1 MEEEEGGVTSPL
13 LLRQGQ
19 EKVYHPGCPGCANDR
34 RKELQ
39 EGLPYKEFL
48 YVWIIC
54 LATCKQSTSFLH
66 FIPAIYSI
74 HFAYLI
80 PHISISCLI

>member
-1 MEEEEGGVTSPL
+1 MEEEGGVTSPL

-34 RKELQ
+34 RTELQ

-54 LATCKQSTSFLH
+54 LATCKQSTSFLRVSCL
-66 FIPAIYSI
+66 AIYILHTHTKKKASVLYS
-74 HFAYLI
+74 F
-80 PHISISCLI
+80 

>member
-1 MEEEEGGVTSPL
+1 MEEESVASPL
-13 LLRQGQ
+13 LQE

-48 YVWIIC
+48 YVWIIS
-54 LATCKQSTSFLH
+54 LATCKEFLCPPCAVH
-66 FIPAIYSI
+66 ALVMYVSWS
-74 HFAYLI
+74 LGVV
-80 PHISISCLI
+80 

>member
-1 MEEEEGGVTSPL
+1 MEEESVASPL
-13 LLRQGQ
+13 LQEEA

-54 LATCKQSTSFLH
+54 LATCKEFLCPPCVVH
-66 FIPAIYSI
+66 ALVMYVSW
-74 HFAYLI
+74 
-80 PHISISCLI
+80 